1 MHIMKKTAVL
11 LLAVLLLP
19 VMAHAADNDVVIRI
33 DRDDPDAWKGE
44 LDNVRFLQE
53 EGMSGSAQFS
63 EEQFHDLAEQLR
75 EQSDDVWVIDCRL
88 ESHGLINGI
97 AVSWSDVDNA
107 ANQGKTAEEVEAE
120 EESLVSLEGTDVVA
134 YITDDGRLKDSV
146 DFSVEKWETERELVD
161 SEDMHYLRLA
171 CPDHCWPPAEEID
184 SFIDFAKDLDEDA
197 WLHFHCQAGSGRTG
211 AFMTIYEMMQKT
223 DTPVEE
229 ILQHQADTG
238 SGNLVDRAKPEKS
251 PVQKERCVL
260 VRSMYQYI
268 CASKETGYDIK
279 WSEWLDEHS
288 QTITM
293 QVGDKL
299 DGKGLDSD
307 QPDEEGLS
315 PDQQDGE
322 EIGSDQP
329 DSEGFSSDQLVV
341 SDALEAVAPGR
352 ATVLVGDEVYFI
364 TVSDE

>member
-1 MHIMKKTAVL
+1 MRFVKRFFVL
-11 LLAVLLLP
+11 LLAILLLP
-19 VMAHAADNDVVIRI
+19 VMVYAAEDDIFIRI

-63 EEQFHDLAEQLR
+63 EEQYRDLAEKLS
-75 EQSDDVWVIDCRL
+75 EQSEDVWIVDCRL

-97 AVSWSDVDNA
+97 AVSWCDADNA
-107 ANQGKTAEEVEAE
+107 ANQGKTAKEVEAE
-120 EESLVSLEGTDVVA
+120 EQSLACLEGTDVVA
-134 YITDDGRLKDSV
+134 YTTVDDQPKDSV
-146 DFSVEKWETERELVD
+146 DFFVEKWETERTLVE
-161 SEDMHYLRLA
+161 SENMHYLRLA
-171 CPDHCWPPAEEID
+171 CPDHCWPPAEVID
-184 SFIDFAKDLDEDA
+184 SFIDFAKDLDKDA

-251 PVQKERCVL
+251 PAQKERCVL
-260 VRSMYQYI
+260 ARAMYQYI
-268 CASKETGYDIK
+268 CANKETGYDMK
-279 WSEWLDEHS
+279 WSEWLEAHS
-288 QTITM
+288 HTITM

-299 DGKGLDSD
+299 DN
-307 QPDEEGLS
+307 
-315 PDQQDGE
+315 
-322 EIGSDQP
+322 
-329 DSEGFSSDQLVV
+329 EGFSSDPLVV
-341 SDALEAVAPGR
+341 SDALEAAASGL